1 MLASRHSVMKNTVAL
16 KPTRQKTGRQAKP
29 AKKISLILHPQLKS
43 VRSRRDKKG
52 PPHFA
57 QQTESSRRRQPMH
70 SPIKHSPA
78 LLHSSTPL
86 GLEGE
91 REPSARIDLQDA
103 TSTPPNVPPHGPER
117 EGSEFKPAT
126 TAGPNLPKDKATQ
139 SSTTIR
145 RRDEDQEHIP
155 SASGEKPRIHIET
168 LSREEE
174 EERGVASPLSDQR
187 LWLEG
192 ISATLIHHSK
202 QLEAF
207 KKSTQKQLSQLEE
220 KLSTGAKSEKRSGA
234 VSSSS
239 EHISNDVK
247 ESEETSES
255 VIDRTKLERL
265 VERLREL
272 EGEEELIRERWQT
285 IAYEDPP
292 LARRQVV
299 VENSQEPGKFELL

>member
-1 MLASRHSVMKNTVAL
+1 MKDTVAL
-16 KPTRQKTGRQAKP
+16 KPTRQKTRRRAKP
-29 AKKISLILHPQLKS
+29 AKKTSLILHPQLKS

-57 QQTESSRRRQPMH
+57 QQTESSRRRQPRH

-91 REPSARIDLQDA
+91 RYMNEPSARMDLQDA

-117 EGSEFKPAT
+117 DGSEFKPAT

-139 SSTTIR
+139 SSTTIG

-155 SASGEKPRIHIET
+155 SASGEKPRIHIER
-168 LSREEE
+168 LLRVEE

-192 ISATLIHHSK
+192 ISDTLIHHSK

-220 KLSTGAKSEKRSGA
+220 KLSTGAKSDKRSGA
-234 VSSSS
+234 VSSSA
-239 EHISNDVK
+239 EHISNVVK

-255 VIDRTKLERL
+255 VIDRTKLDRL

-299 VENSQEPGKFELL
+299 VENSEEPGKYELL